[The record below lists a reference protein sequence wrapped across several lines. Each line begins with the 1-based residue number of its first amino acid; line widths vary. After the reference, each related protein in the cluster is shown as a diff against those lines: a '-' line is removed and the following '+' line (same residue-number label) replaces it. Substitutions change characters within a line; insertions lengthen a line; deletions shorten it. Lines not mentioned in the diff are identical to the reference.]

1 MRDTDSDSS
10 WLTRNKADLAQA
22 RTQIADLEDQIT
34 QAQNGTEALQQQIAD
49 LSIERDQK
57 TQEVDQLRNR
67 ANMTQQNW
75 ISERDDL
82 VQREALAREE
92 FDTAKQAMQDWE
104 VLAMEERSIREGLG
118 DRVAELEE
126 QLMSQQNAYER
137 AASERDEQTST
148 VDGLQ
153 RALQDIHEGNA
164 CTACVYL
171 QPANPFPSS

>member
-1 MRDTDSDSS
+1 VKEPESHWD
-10 WLTRNKADLAQA
+10 LLIYNKADLAQA

-34 QAQNGTEALQQQIAD
+34 QAQNGTEELQQQIAD
-49 LSIERDQK
+49 LSTERDQK
-57 TQEVDQLRNR
+57 VQEVEQLRNR

-82 VQREALAREE
+82 IQREALAREE

-118 DRVAELEE
+118 DRVMELEE
-126 QLMSQQNAYER
+126 QLTSQQNAYER

-164 CTACVYL
+164 WISRDWFIT
-171 QPANPFPSS
+171 S

>member
-1 MRDTDSDSS
+1 
-10 WLTRNKADLAQA
+10 
-22 RTQIADLEDQIT
+22 
-34 QAQNGTEALQQQIAD
+34 
-49 LSIERDQK
+49 
-57 TQEVDQLRNR
+57 
-67 ANMTQQNW
+67 MTQQNW

-82 VQREALAREE
+82 IQREALAREE

-126 QLMSQQNAYER
+126 QLTNQQNAYER

-164 CTACVYL
+164 YILCAYIQL
-171 QPANPFPSS
+171 ANLISSSKARASRDGRELSDPAGRAQEAAQDCRRLVQHLPH

>member
-1 MRDTDSDSS
+1 
-10 WLTRNKADLAQA
+10 
-22 RTQIADLEDQIT
+22 
-34 QAQNGTEALQQQIAD
+34 
-49 LSIERDQK
+49 
-57 TQEVDQLRNR
+57 
-67 ANMTQQNW
+67 MTQQNW

-82 VQREALAREE
+82 IQREALAREE

-126 QLMSQQNAYER
+126 QLTSQQNAYER

-164 CTACVYL
+164 CTAYASL
-171 QPANPFPSS
+171 SLANSVPSS

>member
-34 QAQNGTEALQQQIAD
+34 QAQNGTEALQQQIAE
-49 LSIERDQK
+49 LSTERDQK

-126 QLMSQQNAYER
+126 QLTSQQNAYER

-164 CTACVYL
+164 CKACIYL
-171 QPANPFPSS
+171 LS